1 MRAGL
6 EFQCVFLR
14 NYGGSS
20 SALRFHFSSPP
31 FPSLPRRGDHT
42 FSCIRANATIVIFII
57 VQLRVL
63 GEIALRVCFVVAV
76 PNRSRLCFC
85 VPSGGPI
92 DSGP

>member
-1 MRAGL
+1 MSFSASFCEITGAPPL
-6 EFQCVFLR
+6 LYVFIFL
-14 NYGGSS
+14 
-20 SALRFHFSSPP
+20 LPP
-31 FPSLPRRGDHT
+31 SPSLPRRGDHT

-76 PNRSRLCFC
+76 LNRSRLCFC